1 MIKIYL
7 RKIMI
12 RLNLPDYQLKL
23 KTEND
28 SIFVFDIIRKKYVI
42 LSPEEKV
49 RQLFI
54 HFLINEKKYAK
65 GLLAVETQLKIF
77 DMIKRTDII
86 LYNKTG
92 NVSVIVECKA
102 PTVNISQQTF
112 DQIARYN
119 MNFKAKY
126 LIVTNGIKH
135 YCCKPDYTKGN
146 YEFLKDIPM
155 YENL

>member
-1 MIKIYL
+1 MIMIYL
-7 RKIMI
+7 RKMTTG
-12 RLNLPDYQLKL
+12 LNLPDYQLKL
-23 KTEND
+23 KNENH
-28 SIFVFDIIRKKYVI
+28 SIYVFDIIRKKFV
-42 LSPEEKV
+42 LFSPEEKV
-49 RQLFI
+49 RQHFI
-54 HFLINEKKYAK
+54 HFLINEKNYAK
-65 GLLAVETQLKIF
+65 GLLAVETQLKIY
-77 DMIKRTDII
+77 DMVKRTDII
-86 LYNKTG
+86 LYDKKG
-92 NVSVIVECKA
+92 DVSVIVECKA

-126 LIVTNGIKH
+126 LIVTNGLKH